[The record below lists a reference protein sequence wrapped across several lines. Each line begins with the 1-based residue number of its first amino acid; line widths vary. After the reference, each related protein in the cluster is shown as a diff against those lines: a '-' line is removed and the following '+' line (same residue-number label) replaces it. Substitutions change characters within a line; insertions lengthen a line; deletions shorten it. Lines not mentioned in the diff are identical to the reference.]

1 MASLDTQSSTAGAVV
16 KEHVLVC
23 VGPAETS
30 RRLIRAAARMAAGLG
45 CAWTA
50 VYVERPDG
58 PALADV
64 DAERLDEH
72 LRVVEALGG
81 RVSRVAGDDIAET
94 VLDYARRIGVTRIV
108 LGKPTHPRIRD
119 LVRGSLLDAVVRG
132 SGDIDVHVIRGEPE
146 VPTRPTR
153 VPPSAHEPPRKYV
166 AASALVALTLA
177 ISEVLRRVLH
187 LPDLEMLFLLAVMV
201 AAFRYGRGPS
211 LLAAALGVA
220 CYDFFFVPPL
230 YTFSVADRK
239 YVLTFGMM
247 FGVGWVTSELASRL
261 RLQEHRAIAREQR
274 TLALYGLAKALA
286 STEGTTPLAE
296 TAVAQVAEVLGAP
309 VELWLSEGGGRASLV
324 AASTAPATRVA
335 AARAAIEGVALS
347 EAPVRTRALA
357 ASPGTVVA
365 QLSVAGS
372 SFGALVVDVPSA
384 LPREQVAF
392 FDVLARQ
399 IAVAL
404 GRARLSEEARA
415 LELRART
422 EEMRASL
429 LSAVS
434 HDLRTP
440 LASITGAATTLRDQT
455 LSHETRSDLVEAIVD
470 QAERLERLVA
480 NLLDMT
486 RLEAGIVSPKKDWV
500 PAEEVVGAVLTRL
513 EGRLAQ
519 RTVDVRID
527 ADVPLLYVDPVLFE
541 QVLVNLLENAEKH
554 TPPSASVVVRVE
566 RRGETIVVE
575 VRDDGPGIPEGAEE
589 RIFEKFERGASVAS
603 VGAGLGLAIC
613 RGIVHAHGGTIVAKN
628 RREGGLSVEVTL
640 PVVGGPPSL
649 EPAEESAP

>member
-1 MASLDTQSSTAGAVV
+1 MAPLDPERPSAATVN
-16 KEHVLVC
+16 EHVLVC

-30 RRLIRAAARMAAGLG
+30 RRLIRAGARMAAGLS

-50 VYVERPDG
+50 IYVERPDG
-58 PALADV
+58 PPLSDA

-72 LRVVEALGG
+72 LRVVEGLGG
-81 RVSRVAGDDIAET
+81 RVSRVAGDDVATT
-94 VLDYARRIGVTRIV
+94 VLDYARRRNVTRIV
-108 LGKPTHPRIRD
+108 LGKPTHARIRD

-146 VPTRPTR
+146 GPPRPSDRTHG
-153 VPPSAHEPPRKYV
+153 AAEPLRKYV
-166 AASALVALTLA
+166 AASGLVVAALVV
-177 ISEVLRRVLH
+177 SEVLRRVLH

-230 YTFSVADRK
+230 HTFSVADRK
-239 YVLTFGMM
+239 YVLTFAMM

-261 RLQEHRAIAREQR
+261 RLQEHRAVAREQR

-286 STEGTTPLAE
+286 STEGTVPLSE
-296 TAVAQVAEVLGAP
+296 TAVTHVAEVLGARA
-309 VELWLSEGGGRASLV
+309 ELWLHRGSERACLV
-324 AASTAPATRVA
+324 AASRGPSLD
-335 AARAAIEGVALS
+335 RAAEVRAEIEAVAEGS
-347 EAPVRTRALA
+347 EDVRTMALR
-357 ASPGTVVA
+357 ASPRTVVSP
-365 QLSVAGS
+365 LSVAGR
-372 SFGALVVDVPSA
+372 SFGALVVDAESPLA
-384 LPREQVAF
+384 HEQMAF
-392 FDVLARQ
+392 FEVLARQ

-422 EEMRASL
+422 EEMRSSL

-440 LASITGAATTLRDQT
+440 LASITGAATTLRDEPK
-455 LSHETRSDLVEAIVD
+455 LSDATRSDLVEAIVD

-486 RLEAGIVSPKKDWV
+486 RLDAGIVSPKRDWV
-500 PAEEVVGAVLTRL
+500 PVEEVVGAVLTRL
-513 EGRLAQ
+513 ERRLAE
-519 RTVDVRID
+519 RRVDVEIEEGL
-527 ADVPLLYVDPVLFE
+527 PLLYVDPVLFE

-554 TPPSASVVVRVE
+554 TPRDAAVSVVCARQGDDVTLAVN
-566 RRGETIVVE
+566 
-575 VRDDGPGIPEGAEE
+575 DDGPGVPTGAEE
-589 RIFEKFERGASVAS
+589 RIFEKFERGRTSSA
-603 VGAGLGLAIC
+603 VGAGLGLSIC
-613 RGIVHAHGGTIVAKN
+613 RGIVHAHGGRIVARN
-628 RREGGLSVEVTL
+628 RTEGGLSVVVYL
-640 PVVGGPPSL
+640 PIVGGPPSL
-649 EPAEESAP
+649 GAAEVAS